1 MDNEYSGSILVF
13 DVIEKH
19 YLQQGCRDD
28 QSSYSFDE
36 LIKELNEWKASAKN
50 LTELSNVNA

>member
-1 MDNEYSGSILVF
+1 MGAKGDNMDNEYSGSILVF

-36 LIKELNEWKASAKN
+36 LIKELNE
-50 LTELSNVNA
+50 